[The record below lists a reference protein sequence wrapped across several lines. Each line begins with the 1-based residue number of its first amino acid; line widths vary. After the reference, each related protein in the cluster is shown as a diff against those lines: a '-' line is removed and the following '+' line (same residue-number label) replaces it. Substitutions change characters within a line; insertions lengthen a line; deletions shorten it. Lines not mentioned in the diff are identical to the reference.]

1 MPTLR
6 NKNKKIKL
14 SKTKL
19 KKGGTQRKDKVLG
32 RPRIYYPKNKKIKK
46 SRNNIKIAGSSPTA
60 PMPRYWN
67 NNNNNSS
74 NNPRN
79 VNKVFNVLSS
89 HQAADGEFSD
99 LSPENLSRLDLTR
112 RNSNRRTIIQNAMPN
127 RVLPHNIQK
136 FMEEFLSGGQCNIRI
151 GAEQY
156 TIDSIR
162 RDTVDGIR
170 THHLAIVWTHGNK
183 FIRQYIGSFS
193 HPVGVHTGPE
203 LIPNE
208 ELENFIKDL
217 FRNDG
222 EIEYWDNLINGSRWG
237 RYIR

>member
-6 NKNKKIKL
+6 KKNKKNKKIKL

-19 KKGGTQRKDKVLG
+19 KKGGVHNNNVSLANTNIGRTLG
-32 RPRIYYPKNKKIKK
+32 
-46 SRNNIKIAGSSPTA
+46 S
-60 PMPRYWN
+60 N
-67 NNNNNSS
+67 NNNNN
-74 NNPRN
+74 NRRN

-89 HQAADGEFSD
+89 HQAANGEFSG

-112 RNSNRRTIIQNAMPN
+112 RNSNRRTIIHNAMAN

-136 FMEEFLSGGQCNIRI
+136 FMEEFLGGGQCNIRI
-151 GAEQY
+151 GAERY
-156 TIDSIR
+156 TIDSIS
-162 RDTVDGIR
+162 TVTVHGIR
-170 THHLAIVWTHGNK
+170 THDLAINWPHGNT
-183 FIRQYIGSFS
+183 FTRQYIGSFT
-193 HPVGVHTGPE
+193 HPVHLHTGPE

-222 EIEYWDNLINGSRWG
+222 EIEYWDNGWRWA